1 MTGPTCAEVHES
13 LGALVLGAL
22 EPAEREAAEA
32 HVRDCPPC
40 AAELAELA
48 PLPALLNRAA
58 AADIEAPAAAPPQVL
73 DRALAEVRRI
83 QVTRRRRSL
92 AVLAAAAAVVL
103 VLAAGLVV
111 RAIRAP
117 EQVVA
122 SGSSQGVSARVVMT
136 PGPSGTQLALTLSG
150 VTPGEHCEL
159 VAVSEAGTTDV
170 ASSWVATYD
179 GEASVTGTT
188 AYELAEITRLDITT
202 PEGELLVSMPVKT

>member
-1 MTGPTCAEVHES
+1 MSDPTCAEVHES

-32 HVRDCPPC
+32 HVRQCPPC

-58 AADIEAPAAAPPQVL
+58 AAEIEKPAAAPPHIL
-73 DRALAEVRRI
+73 DRALAEVRQQDRA
-83 QVTRRRRSL
+83 RRRRTW
-92 AVLAAAAAVVL
+92 AVLAAAAVVVL
-103 VLAAGLVV
+103 LLAATMVV
-111 RAIRAP
+111 RITRPP

-122 SGSSQGVSARVVMT
+122 SGTSNGVAARVVMT
-136 PGPSGTQLALTLSG
+136 PGPSGTSLALTLSG

-159 VAVSEAGTTDV
+159 VAVSHAGGSDV

-188 AYELAEITRLDITT
+188 AYELADITRLDITT
-202 PEGELLVSMPVKT
+202 PEGTVLVSMPVQT